1 MKLQG
6 KRPSPALVISL
17 AALFIALGGSAW
29 ATHKIGS
36 KEIKSGAV
44 TSAKLKNGAVTS
56 AKLKNGAVTTPKIGP
71 SAVTG
76 AQVDESTL
84 GQVPSAAR
92 ADQAEQATR
101 AETAASAGNA
111 ANWDRFVSAPVAKAA
126 VGQEV
131 TIMQRGP
138 FTFAGHCVNGG
149 GGAAEAFVMATTT
162 EPGSTFSNP
171 VEHHEDANFNPGEE
185 NRVGPE
191 VASVSAASND
201 ESGGNA
207 NRFTALSADG
217 AIRLTGEAT
226 AAVNYFGAAC
236 AFWGWSLNSG

>member
-6 KRPSPALVISL
+6 KRPSPALVIAL
-17 AALFIALGGSAW
+17 AALFIALGGTAW

-36 KEIKSGAV
+36 REIKA
-44 TSAKLKNGAVTS
+44 GAVTS
-56 AKLKNGAVTTPKIGP
+56 AKLKNGAVTTSKIAPG
-71 SAVTG
+71 AVTG

-84 GQVPSAAR
+84 SRVPNAAAAEHAGRADSAAT
-92 ADQAEQATR
+92 ADHATS
-101 AETAASAGNA
+101 ADTAASA
-111 ANWDRFVSAPVAKAA
+111 ANFDRFASAPIAKAGI
-126 VGQEV
+126 GQKV

-138 FTFAGHCVNGG
+138 FTFTGHCVNGG
-149 GGAAEAFVMATTT
+149 GGAAEAFVTATTS
-162 EPGSTFSNP
+162 ESGSTFSNQL
-171 VEHHEDANFNPGEE
+171 EHHEDANFNPGEE
-185 NRVGPE
+185 NRMGPE
-191 VASVSAASND
+191 VASVGAATND

-236 AFWGWSLNSG
+236 DFWGWTLNTG